1 MVDSGH
7 RVAAGLI
14 ALVAILTGIAA
25 IGADELG
32 RAAHYHRRG
41 VQALQGENLAK
52 ARRNFERAL
61 EEVPMFPSAHI
72 GLGQIAMAEQHYERA
87 LAHFEQAREGFEKI
101 GDSLLDLESR
111 RYAEAQNRI
120 ALIEDQIRHL
130 QSQGVA
136 GGMLQ
141 IRINEMQSTIS
152 RLQAIDPPDPDKA
165 TEAPGEVYFH
175 IGNALF
181 QLRRP
186 AAAIDAWETCRAKNP
201 KLAMVYNN
209 LAVAYV
215 QLGRLE
221 QARTNLA
228 RAEKLGFPV
237 NPQFKLDLER
247 ALAESRAPGS
257 G

>member
-1 MVDSGH
+1 
-7 RVAAGLI
+7 VAAGLI
-14 ALVAILTGIAA
+14 ALLAILNGFAA
-25 IGADELG
+25 ITADELG

-41 VQALQGENLAK
+41 VQALLREDLAK

-61 EEVPMFPSAHI
+61 EQVPMFPSAHI
-72 GLGQIAMAEQHYERA
+72 GLGQIAMAEQEFERA
-87 LAHFEQAREGFEKI
+87 LAHFVQARDGFEDL
-101 GDSLLDLESR
+101 GDSLLDLESK

-141 IRINEMQSTIS
+141 IRINEMRSMIS
-152 RLQAIDPPDPDKA
+152 RLQAIDPPDPDNA
-165 TEAPGEVYFH
+165 TEPPGEVYFH

-181 QLRRP
+181 QLERP
-186 AAAIDAWETCRAKNP
+186 AQALEAWETCRRKSP
-201 KLAMVYNN
+201 KFAMVYNN
-209 LAVAYV
+209 LALAYL

-228 RAEKLGFPV
+228 QAEKLGFPV
-237 NPQFKLDLER
+237 NPQFKRDLER
-247 ALAESRAPGS
+247 AVAERRAPGS

>member
-1 MVDSGH
+1 
-7 RVAAGLI
+7 VAASLIGL
-14 ALVAILTGIAA
+14 LAILTGLAVIT
-25 IGADELG
+25 ADELG

-41 VQALQGENLAK
+41 VQALLREDLAK

-61 EEVPMFPSAHI
+61 EEIPRFPSAHI
-72 GLGQIAMAEQHYERA
+72 GLGQIAMAEQEFELA
-87 LAHFEQAREGFEKI
+87 LAHFEQARAGFEEL
-101 GDSLLDLESR
+101 GESLLDLESK

-141 IRINEMQSTIS
+141 IKINEMQSTIS

-181 QLRRP
+181 ELERP
-186 AAAIDAWETCRAKNP
+186 SEALEAWETCREKNP
-201 KLAMVYNN
+201 KFAMVYNN
-209 LAVAYV
+209 LALVYM

-221 QARTNLA
+221 HARKNMA
-228 RAEKLGFPV
+228 KAEDLGFPV
-237 NPQFKLDLER
+237 NPQFKQDLER
-247 ALAESRAPGS
+247 ALVESRAPGS